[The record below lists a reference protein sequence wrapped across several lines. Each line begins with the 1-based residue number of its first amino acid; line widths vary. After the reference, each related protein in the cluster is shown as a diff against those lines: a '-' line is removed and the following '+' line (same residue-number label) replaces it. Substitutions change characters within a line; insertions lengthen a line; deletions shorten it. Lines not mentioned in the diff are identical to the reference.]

1 MYYLKKSLSAVLVLF
16 RCFFLIL
23 DNRGEIPN
31 CIQKRLIFCF
41 SFCSRALQNMSHEG
55 QNSFPPSNEI
65 GNQVGQVVTLSVP
78 LGTQNNALYQS
89 GYLCTSTFL
98 FIKNF

>member
-31 CIQKRLIFCF
+31 CIQKRLIFLF
-41 SFCSRALQNMSHEG
+41 QFLLKGASQFESQG